1 MFNKWRINKSVK
13 DQKAKPV
20 TGKLNSENI
29 KNILGDSDDVIIKD
43 VYINNEKTFK
53 VKAIGID
60 GLVDSQIVDA
70 YILKPLALDEIYKQV
85 RSEQE
90 LYNYIM
96 QGSIYHIA
104 QSSIDNV
111 EEVIEEILNGQTV
124 IVFDSIEKAIS
135 FDAKSLPNRS
145 IQEAESE
152 SVMKGAK
159 DSFIE
164 SIRTNTALVRRKIK
178 EPSLRF
184 KSFQLG
190 KNTKTPVNIVYLEGI
205 ADQDIIDKLVNRI
218 ENLDINDLIT
228 PGNFEENIRENRF
241 SLFPEVEYTER
252 VDKFCANLVDGKV
265 GVLID
270 GVPIAYIVP
279 GLFAMLFQAPEDYSQ
294 KYIVAS
300 FTRIIRY
307 FCAFITVLIPGFY
320 VAITSFH
327 QEMIPTDLAIS
338 IIKSK
343 EGVPFTTAI
352 EVFGMLLAFEIL
364 LEASLRLPKAIGATI
379 SIIGG
384 LVIGEAA
391 VSAKFIS
398 PAVVVIVAIAGIA
411 GFVIPNQSL
420 SNALRMCRF
429 FLLFC
434 GVFGGLVGISMGFT
448 LLIYYLCTLE
458 SFGVPYMTPY
468 ASNNGSGMIEDTI
481 VRKFSDS
488 EE

>member
-1 MFNKWRINKSVK
+1 M
-13 DQKAKPV
+13 
-20 TGKLNSENI
+20 
-29 KNILGDSDDVIIKD
+29 
-43 VYINNEKTFK
+43 
-53 VKAIGID
+53 
-60 GLVDSQIVDA
+60 
-70 YILKPLALDEIYKQV
+70 
-85 RSEQE
+85 
-90 LYNYIM
+90 
-96 QGSIYHIA
+96 
-104 QSSIDNV
+104 
-111 EEVIEEILNGQTV
+111 
-124 IVFDSIEKAIS
+124 
-135 FDAKSLPNRS
+135 
-145 IQEAESE
+145 
-152 SVMKGAK
+152 
-159 DSFIE
+159 
-164 SIRTNTALVRRKIK
+164 
-178 EPSLRF
+178 
-184 KSFQLG
+184 
-190 KNTKTPVNIVYLEGI
+190 
-205 ADQDIIDKLVNRI
+205 
-218 ENLDINDLIT
+218 IT

-270 GVPIAYIVP
+270 GLPIAYIVP

-352 EVFGMLLAFEIL
+352 EVFGMLLAFEVL

-488 EE
+488 GE